1 MNYMEMS
8 YEEAKET
15 YLKMLEEHIGP
26 LLAGCQEIR
35 DILRSDLAMDRYVPK
50 EWSGIKGFPPW
61 DFETREDF
69 PAFHKVRTRSINA
82 IMLSRSSLV

>member
-1 MNYMEMS
+1 MEMS

-15 YLKMLEEHIGP
+15 YLKMLEDHIGP
-26 LLAGCQEIR
+26 LLADCQEIR

-61 DFETREDF
+61 DLETRDDL
-69 PAFHKVRTRSINA
+69 PAFHKV
-82 IMLSRSSLV
+82 